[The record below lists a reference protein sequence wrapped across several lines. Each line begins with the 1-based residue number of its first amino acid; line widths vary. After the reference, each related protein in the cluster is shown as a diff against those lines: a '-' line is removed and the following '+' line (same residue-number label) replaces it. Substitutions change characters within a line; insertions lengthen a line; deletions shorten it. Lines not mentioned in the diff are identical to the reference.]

1 MSSRNKIV
9 LTGAT
14 GYVGGTVLDHL
25 IKDTSQSLKDVTI
38 DVLVRKEDQAEKLL
52 EAYKDRIGTILWKGL
67 TDEEFIINTAANY
80 DIVINAGS
88 GFFPAGAA
96 AFVEGLARRVKNGE
110 RAPWMIHI
118 AGCTN
123 LSDLPITGKAY
134 PDREWDDADGNAIYE
149 FLKSEDEKSPYLQR
163 TAEVAVLTRAEETG
177 VQAVSLNTPGI
188 YGLGTGLFNRS
199 GLVIPSGLRYVIT
212 KGYGRKVLDTTSFD
226 LVHVEDLADLY
237 LLLVRA
243 ILERE
248 DRGVGFIPSGKSG
261 IIFPAVLRASSIEIM
276 QLCLDAAFEEG
287 VLPREDTP
295 KEKEIKRVTLKQMAD
310 EVTFGMQEVAE
321 RLVGHKAQKGTVA
334 KRLLGWEPKRLDED
348 WKQDFKDE
356 LLALRAGKRGKIG
369 DGAIGLN

>member
-1 MSSRNKIV
+1 MKE
-9 LTGAT
+9 
-14 GYVGGTVLDHL
+14 
-25 IKDTSQSLKDVTI
+25 VTI
-38 DVLVRKEDQAEKLL
+38 DVLVRKEDQAEKLR
-52 EAYKDRIGTILWKGL
+52 EAYGDRIGTAFWKGL
-67 TDEEFIINTAANY
+67 TDQDFIINTAANY

-88 GFFPAGAA
+88 GFFPGGAA

-149 FLKSEDEKSPYLQR
+149 FLKSEDERSPYLQR
-163 TAEVAVLTRAEETG
+163 TAEVAVLSRAEETG

-188 YGLGTGLFNRS
+188 YGLGTGLFNQA
-199 GLVIPSGLRYVIT
+199 GLVIPSAARYVIT
-212 KGYGRKVLDTTSFD
+212 RGYGHTVLDTTSFD

-237 LLLVRA
+237 ILLVRA

-248 DRGVGFIPSGKSG
+248 DRGVDFIPSGKNG

-276 QLCLDAAFEEG
+276 QLALDAAFEEG

-295 KEKEIKRVTLKQMAD
+295 KEKEIRRITLKQMAD

-334 KRLLGWEPKRLDED
+334 KTLLGWEPKRLDEA
-348 WKQDFKDE
+348 WKQDFKEE
-356 LLALRAGKRGKIG
+356 LLAFKAGKRGNIG